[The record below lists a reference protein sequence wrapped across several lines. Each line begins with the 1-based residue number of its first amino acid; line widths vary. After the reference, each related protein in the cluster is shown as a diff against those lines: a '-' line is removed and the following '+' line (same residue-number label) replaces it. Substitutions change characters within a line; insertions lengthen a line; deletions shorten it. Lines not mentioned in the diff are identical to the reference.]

1 MFILSLGYS
10 GVKRLTETVSIKTR
24 EDLQHHWRW
33 QYDIL
38 VYPKDSQTYQAL
50 GDGWVAPQTPL
61 ASYGGISFEDLE
73 TIRSIP
79 GVEVAAPISIL
90 GYFKYDSISVSYE
103 DAQKGKIYEI
113 KYQMKAF
120 DGLKNVLLKNYLG
133 YDQYEPVEVGNKV
146 DEIFSHTK
154 VEMKDYVIF
163 QNAIVPPGMLFRTDN
178 ELLLVAIDPESED
191 KLYNLSNAIVEG
203 DDLRFADLKIEK
215 GIGEPV
221 LPILILKD
229 QGLDVEESIQVSL
242 VSVPNDVNLWD
253 MGSDAIDYLKESP
266 KKIVASYKLNA
277 YSPEWRYKFAR
288 IELKNDKVEVR
299 PYIMGTAWLGLVRYS
314 PLHFKF
320 LGYEE
325 SGIPLLYVEGHPREK
340 NLFFGNAD
348 ETQVYRETLEKDEK
362 IAFGLDVVGVYDA
375 RKIKPNYASS
385 WRPGDPVDIYT
396 PHHSM
401 IIADGEG
408 NPVKP
413 RPLIPLPMKDSYYTG
428 GLEAITVLT
437 KDVAKLFY
445 KDNLPI
451 SAVRVVV
458 KGVEERS
465 PISQKKIEQVAKE
478 IMDKTGHKVEIM
490 LGASPTKVHVKLGGA
505 QKDDV
510 GMVEEGWIKEGVS
523 WAIEEKV
530 SNANKWLFIYLLI
543 IIFFLLYTAITHSL
557 INRSIEFA
565 QLHTIGWPRKRV
577 VYGLSL
583 EVISLTIFSLIPV
596 LFFKAF
602 LESFTWK
609 DIAFIG
615 SLNGAIIATGYF
627 SGSYRSLLLS
637 PRMGLSG
644 EGTSDGRRLISVRG
658 FFTFIFHQMMRRPLR
673 FGLLVLS
680 VLLSTL
686 MVILFVSTQYSLS
699 EFLYLSFLGEVIDLH
714 LLPYQKA
721 LLGLGVGL
729 TIAVVVVLLWLN
741 LWERQEEFGLLWAIG
756 WSRRRLMLYTLI
768 EAGTI
773 GSLGGILGAL
783 SALIILKLFSTLW
796 LPPWV
801 VVVAVLLPMAL
812 MMAVTAVVM
821 HFIRLASGIKRG
833 GK

>member
-1 MFILSLGYS
+1 MQ
-10 GVKRLTETVSIKTR
+10 RLTEVVSIKAR

-38 VYPKDSQTYQAL
+38 VYPKESQTYQAL

-61 ASYGGISFEDLE
+61 SSYGGISFEDLE

-90 GYFKYDSISVSYE
+90 GYFKYAPIPVSYE
-103 DAQKGKIYEI
+103 DAQKGKIYEV

-120 DGLKNVLLKNYLG
+120 DGLKKVLLKNYLG
-133 YDQYEPVEVGNKV
+133 YDQYESMEGVK
-146 DEIFSHTK
+146 DSREILSNIKTI
-154 VEMKDYVIF
+154 MKDYIIF
-163 QNAIVPPGMLFRTDN
+163 WNTFVPPSMEFRIDN
-178 ELLLVAIDPESED
+178 ELLLVAVDPESED
-191 KLYNLSNAIVEG
+191 KLYNLSQTVVEG

-215 GIGEPV
+215 GIDEPV

-229 QGLDVEESIQVSL
+229 QGLDVEESIQVSE

-253 MGSDAIDYLKESP
+253 MGADAIDYLKKSP

-277 YSPEWRYKFAR
+277 YSPEWRYKLAN
-288 IELKNDKVEVR
+288 IELKSDKVEVK
-299 PYIMGTAWLGLVRYS
+299 PYIMGYFWDLFRYS

-325 SGIPLLYVEGHPREK
+325 NGIPLLYVEGHPREK
-340 NLFFGNAD
+340 NPLFGNAD
-348 ETQVYRETLEKDEK
+348 ETQVYREILKKDEK
-362 IAFGLDVVGVYDA
+362 IAFSVDVVGVYDA
-375 RKIKPNYASS
+375 HKIKPNYASS
-385 WRPGDPVDIYT
+385 WKPGDPVDIYT

-413 RPLIPLPMKDSYYTG
+413 RPQIPLPMKDSYYTG
-428 GLEAITVLT
+428 GPEAITVLT

-445 KDNLPI
+445 KDNPPI

-465 PISQKKIEQVAKE
+465 PISQKKIEQIAKE

-505 QKDDV
+505 QKDDI

-530 SNANKWLFIYLLI
+530 SNANKWLFIYLLV
-543 IIFFLLYTAITHSL
+543 IIFFLLYTVITHSL
-557 INRSIEFA
+557 INRSVEFA
-565 QLHTIGWPRKRV
+565 QLRTIGWSRKRII
-577 VYGLSL
+577 YGLSL

-596 LFFKAF
+596 LFFKASYG
-602 LESFTWK
+602 SFTWK

-615 SLNGAIIATGYF
+615 TLNGAIIATGYF

-658 FFTFIFHQMMRRPLR
+658 FFTFIFHQMMRGPLR

-699 EFLYLSFLGEVIDLH
+699 EFLYLSFLGEAIDLH

-756 WSRRRLMLYTLI
+756 WPRRRLMLYNLI

-773 GSLGGILGAL
+773 GSLGGILGSL

-812 MMAVTAVVM
+812 MMAVTAIVM
-821 HFIRLASGIKRG
+821 HFIKLASGIKRG

>member
-90 GYFKYDSISVSYE
+90 GYFKYDSIPVSYE
-103 DAQKGKIYEI
+103 DAQKGKIYEV

-146 DEIFSHTK
+146 DEFFSHTK

-178 ELLLVAIDPESED
+178 ELLLVAVDPESED
-191 KLYNLSNAIVEG
+191 KLYNLSQAVVEG

-221 LPILILKD
+221 LPILVLKD
-229 QGLDVEESIQVSL
+229 QGLDVEESMEVSL
-242 VSVPNDVNLWD
+242 VSVPNNIDLWD
-253 MGSDAIDYLKESP
+253 MGSNAIDYLKESP

-277 YSPEWRYKFAR
+277 YSPEWRYKFAH

-299 PYIMGTAWLGLVRYS
+299 PHIMGTAWLGLVRYS

-340 NLFFGNAD
+340 NPFFGNAD
-348 ETQVYRETLEKDEK
+348 ETQVYRKMLEKDED
-362 IAFGLDVVGVYDA
+362 ITFGLDVVGVYDA
-375 RKIKPNYASS
+375 HKIKPNYASS
-385 WRPGDPVDIYT
+385 WKPGDPVDIYT

-413 RPLIPLPMKDSYYTG
+413 RPQIPLPMKDSYYTG
-428 GLEAITVLT
+428 GPEAITVLT

-445 KDNLPI
+445 KDNPPI

-465 PISQKKIEQVAKE
+465 PISQKKIEQIAKE

-505 QKDDV
+505 QKDDI

-530 SNANKWLFIYLLI
+530 SNANKWLFIYLLV
-543 IIFFLLYTAITHSL
+543 IIFFLLYTVITHSL
-557 INRSIEFA
+557 INRSVEFA
-565 QLHTIGWPRKRV
+565 QLRTIGWSRKRII
-577 VYGLSL
+577 YGFSL

-596 LFFKAF
+596 LFFKASYG
-602 LESFTWK
+602 SFTWK

-615 SLNGAIIATGYF
+615 TLNGAIIATGYF

-644 EGTSDGRRLISVRG
+644 ERTGDGRRLISVRG

-699 EFLYLSFLGEVIDLH
+699 EFLYLSFLGEVVDLH

-756 WSRRRLMLYTLI
+756 WPRGRLTLYTLI

-773 GSLGGILGAL
+773 GSLGGILGSL

-812 MMAVTAVVM
+812 MMAVTAIVM